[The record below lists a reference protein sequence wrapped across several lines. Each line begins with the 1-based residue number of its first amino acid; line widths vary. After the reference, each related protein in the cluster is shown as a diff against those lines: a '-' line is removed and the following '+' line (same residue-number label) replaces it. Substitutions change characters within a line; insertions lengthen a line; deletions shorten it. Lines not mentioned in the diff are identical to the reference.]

1 MAYRYSTA
9 TQHSGASI
17 GTIVSV
23 PKPGTWTSSNNPTT
37 EGNRWNVE
45 SRFPGWIECDG
56 RTLNKDDYIALY
68 QVIGDTYGS
77 TATTFNLPD
86 YRSRMLMGTGTVDG
100 NQPGGIS
107 LSPVDGPGNS
117 TTTAQPTIAGSTGG
131 TYVME
136 TVRQLPPLSEITPGS
151 QTGTAVYYSVT
162 ESFLTSK
169 ATYSSVALINYGE
182 GEFAPTDSTT
192 TSPEVDGFRD
202 GGADVTDTIKNA
214 TQYLAYGTPGTSP
227 FNSLQSTRSVTYSGL
242 DFSNAKTFFVYAIA
256 GNDNNGGERPNT
268 AGDSLYV
275 EWPDGTESLLLPGYA
290 DYEAAGGGDM
300 DEYDNA
306 YSNWREIFVDIP
318 TAFRVPNVNII
329 IKQSITVGGGGEL
342 GATLTAVNPNAFDM
356 VGIQYIGWRGSN
368 IGGAAED
375 TFSISTFTSD
385 GFEQVT
391 SVVEPYIYGD
401 ISWSAGPVGAF
412 ATPSVAP
419 HYHEIR
425 YAQRGSTSAAE
436 GNPYASAKSVGFMGT
451 AEAGVLTYDR
461 FGGSLLDHAH
471 YLQWG
476 YSTEYAAYGND
487 ESYGSSGLV
496 NIQDP
501 GGSISQKFG
510 TSYSQD
516 DNRGAVINKTI
527 DLVNDGGVFAN
538 IGQFELSTAAKSVF
552 DSSLTVRLQAAEEV
566 ELMQPYFRVKYI
578 IKAW

>member
-117 TTTAQPTIAGSTGG
+117 STTAQPTIAGSTGG

-151 QTGTAVYYSVT
+151 QTGGAVYYSVT

-169 ATYSSVALINYGE
+169 ATYSSVALTNYGL
-182 GEFAPTDSTT
+182 GEFTPITSTT
-192 TSPEVDGFRD
+192 KPEVGGFAS
-202 GGADVTDTIKNA
+202 GGADVTDNIKNA
-214 TQYLAYGTPGTSP
+214 TQYLLFGSTGTSP
-227 FNSLQSTRSVTYSGL
+227 FNTLQPNRRVTYSGL
-242 DFSNAKTFFVYAIA
+242 DFTNATTLFVYAIA

-268 AGDSLYV
+268 QGDGLYI
-275 EWPDGTESLLLPGYA
+275 EWPDGTETLLLP
-290 DYEAAGGGDM
+290 DSNIFQDNGGGDM
-300 DEYDNA
+300 DDYDNA

-318 TAFRVPNVNII
+318 TAFRTSGVNII
-329 IKQSITVGGGGEL
+329 IKQDITLGTSEL
-342 GATLTAVNPNAFDM
+342 GPSTVAAANPNAYDM
-356 VGIQYIGWRGSN
+356 MGIQYIGWRGSN
-368 IGGAAED
+368 LGGAAED

-385 GFEQVT
+385 GFEEVT
-391 SVVEPYIYGD
+391 SVVEPYVYGD
-401 ISWSAGPVGAF
+401 INWSAGPVGAF

-461 FGGSLLDHAH
+461 FGSSLRDHSH

-476 YSTEYAAYGND
+476 YSTEYASYGND

-501 GGSISQKFG
+501 GGGITQKFG
-510 TSYSQD
+510 TSYSTD
-516 DNRGAVINKTI
+516 NNRGEVINKTI

-552 DSSLTVRLQAAEEV
+552 DSSLSVRLQAAEEV